1 MSKTLLAENMSA
13 VSRCSNQWS
22 TEHAYNS
29 DLLARRL
36 GHHRR
41 RHVACGAINRDRRN
55 RVLVLLHAGAT
66 MTCATISYFTAI
78 LGALVGFF
86 VANLFRVGGRS

>member
-1 MSKTLLAENMSA
+1 MSKTLLPENSTA
-13 VSRCSNQWS
+13 SRRCSNQWS
-22 TEHAYNS
+22 AEHAYDS
-29 DLLARRL
+29 KLLAYRL

-41 RHVACGAINRDRRN
+41 RHVACGAIDRDRRN